1 MNDEGTPPSP
11 DAPSSTSPTPTFS
24 KSLGF
29 AWTGIVQTIR
39 SQRNMRMHIGFAVMA
54 LMLAAILQAPL
65 EHVLVILVLIGVVFA
80 AELFNTAVEAIVDM
94 VSPQHFRL
102 AAVAKDAAAG
112 AVLIL
117 AFISVVVGL
126 IIYARA
132 GIRLIGVS

>member
-1 MNDEGTPPSP
+1 
-11 DAPSSTSPTPTFS
+11 
-24 KSLGF
+24 
-29 AWTGIVQTIR
+29 
-39 SQRNMRMHIGFAVMA
+39 MRIHIGFAVMA
-54 LMLAAILQAPL
+54 LILAAILQAPL

-80 AELFNTAVEAIVDM
+80 AELINTAVEAIVDM

-112 AVLIL
+112 AVLVL

-132 GIRLIGVS
+132 AIRLIGVS